1 MKNLMKFSEF
11 RQLMSESCFSAADI
25 AVKDHDYLGQLINY
39 IEDKFNTG
47 NYTLE
52 FGKDGSEIQPIT
64 SVDLDNLKKLKD
76 NLSVEN
82 TKKFTFSNG
91 KNLVGDKGVNKQ
103 IVSQKSSGKA
113 DKAKTWIMTELKENA
128 VKIALQY
135 DLDNPDEIK
144 AILTKESQDKKLKEF
159 IESNDKMIDKYCV
172 GAASS
177 NKSFKNYVAIKSSEY
192 TFERQK
198 EDKSKL
204 IYDIAG
210 SLGGKG
216 DNWNPADLWVIKKS
230 VKNLKNILSGEGF
243 SLEGID
249 YLGYTDLGTFN
260 ALLFN
265 LIKNKIIIPISL
277 KLPEGDA
284 KVHFYNPSDEV
295 SKIKPVKCTSISVWG
310 DDDDGYIKGIRF
322 NLDKPKANISVRLKA
337 GSVDTPLSFLLE
349 DKDFNRAPESID
361 KKKMVEL
368 IDGLKDESN
377 VAKSFSDLNNG
388 NIKRFNTMAKEFVKV
403 INSAG
408 LKIDV
413 MNSFKFYTNSKKID
427 VDTLTS
433 QYTNAKNDD
442 QRKKIARNVYVFT
455 KTLETLNTDI
465 DKIINEM
472 YITGLKLSASSGAYY
487 KIY

>member
-1 MKNLMKFSEF
+1 MKFSEF
-11 RQLMSESCFSAADI
+11 RQLISESCFSAADI
-25 AVKDHDYLGQLINY
+25 AVKDHDYLGQLISY
-39 IEDKFNTG
+39 IEDKFNDG

-52 FGKDGSEIQPIT
+52 FGKDGDEIQPIT
-64 SVDLDNLKKLKD
+64 SADLDNLKKLKN
-76 NLSVEN
+76 NLNVEN

-91 KNLVGDKGVNKQ
+91 KSLVGDKGVNKQ

-113 DKAKTWIMTELKENA
+113 DKAKTWVMTELKENA

-135 DLDNPDEIK
+135 DLDDPNEIK

-159 IESNDKMIDKYCV
+159 IESNDKMIDKYCI

-204 IYDIAG
+204 IYDIAS

-216 DNWNPADLWVIKKS
+216 DNWNPADLWVIKKN
-230 VKNLKNILSGEGF
+230 VNLKNILSGEGF

-249 YLGYTDLGTFN
+249 YLGYTDLSTFN

-295 SKIKPVKCTSISVWG
+295 GKIKPVKCVSISVWG

-337 GSVDTPLSFLLE
+337 GSIDTPLSFLLE

-377 VAKSFSDLNNG
+377 VAKSFSDSNSG
-388 NIKRFNTMAKEFVKV
+388 NVKRFNTMAKEFVKA
-403 INSAG
+403 INSAR

-427 VDTLTS
+427 ADTLTS

-472 YITGLKLSASSGAYY
+472 YITGLKLSATSGAYY